1 MNIHFNLELSSR
13 TGSKSEKSIL
23 IRLTQYRQHRRISTG
38 LKIEEKHWDFKEQ
51 RVNRSH
57 PLAVEYNSI
66 LQTKLK
72 EVTHAYSI
80 LLEEDSQVTSEEVLR
95 SLTGIKPTNF
105 FDFAYSTKLAE
116 IRSRNKLGTYRRY
129 EAVLRKLERYAGKS
143 LSLKGITYGFL
154 KEYSVYLKSKLKN
167 TEDTVSANLSVIR
180 SILNEAIKHG
190 LYPGKNP
197 FDQLKLGYTDNSKA
211 KLSLEELRRIF
222 STPLPQIPSLLLARD
237 FFLACFLAEGTRA
250 GDMMLMQ
257 HENLLNDCLVFKQQ
271 KTGCQMVIP
280 IVEELKEIFG
290 RYKSRGKFIFPFL
303 NEVDQINE
311 LVINSRI
318 TYVNHYL
325 KELAKYCGIF
335 KKLST
340 HVSRHTY
347 TDLALL
353 ATDENIYIVQKSLGH
368 SSVKTTELYTRNR
381 INYEKKTLITP
392 IMQILAIAKN

>member
-23 IRLTQYRQHRRISTG
+23 IRLTQNRQHRRISTG
-38 LKIEEKHWDFKEQ
+38 IKTEENHWDSKVQ
-51 RVNRSH
+51 RVKKSH

-72 EVTHAYSI
+72 EVTHAYSL
-80 LLEEDSQVTSEEVLR
+80 LLEEDSQVTSEEVIR
-95 SLTGIKPTNF
+95 NLTGIKPTNF

-116 IRSRNKLGTYRRY
+116 IKSRNKLGTYRRY
-129 EAVLRKLERYAGKS
+129 EAVLKKLERYAGKG
-143 LSLKGITYGFL
+143 LPLKGITYAFL
-154 KEYSVYLKSKLKN
+154 KEYSIYLKSKLKN

-180 SILNEAIKHG
+180 SILNEAIKYG

-197 FDQLKLGYTDNSKA
+197 FDQLKLGYTDNTKA
-211 KLSLEELRRIF
+211 KLSLDELRRIF

-257 HENLLNDCLVFKQQ
+257 HENLVNDCLVFKQQ
-271 KTGCQMVIP
+271 KTGSQMVIP
-280 IVEELKEIFG
+280 VAEELKEIFG
-290 RYKSRGKFIFPFL
+290 RYQSSGRYMFPFL
-303 NEVDQINE
+303 NGLDTINE

-318 TYVNHYL
+318 TQVNHYL

-335 KKLST
+335 KRLST

-368 SSVKTTELYTRNR
+368 SSVKTTEVYTRNR
-381 INYEKKTLITP
+381 ENFTRSSP
-392 IMQILAIAKN
+392 ILSVLKIIF